1 MGGSDP
7 LDRSSRARMRWLGS
21 NRFGSAHDSGG
32 SLAARFTSRGTAA
45 VTGALPPRRRLA
57 GAGSPRLGV
66 ALRRTR
72 TSARERGDQGVA
84 HLGPGWVGATRRAV
98 VHDNGRRKRPV
109 LAGDGRRGA
118 PWASWHRE
126 KLRNW
131 AVKSRPGLKKPTTL
145 CRRRNSGGPQAYRGG
160 VSGEIGRTA
169 TANVG

>member
-72 TSARERGDQGVA
+72 TSARERGDPGFA
-84 HLGPGWVGATRRAV
+84 HLGSGVPAKWSRTSR
-98 VHDNGRRKRPV
+98 DD
-109 LAGDGRRGA
+109 DGRRRTGSFGGNGRGGFAPGSWLHGA
-118 PWASWHRE
+118 ARRE
-126 KLRNW
+126 PAKLGRRS
-131 AVKSRPGLKKPTTL
+131 ARPGGAKVAGNFSVASVP
-145 CRRRNSGGPQAYRGG
+145 A
-160 VSGEIGRTA
+160 A
-169 TANVG
+169 TARIEIR